1 MQETHHTHF
10 AVSDVCICV
19 FCFDPY
25 QFSAGFVYFASLVG
39 SLEWGE
45 LKRGGA
51 GEEVQKE
58 SDLALPALFLSVL
71 PHAAAAVA
79 ATSINTSINTRS
91 QMEIILS
98 PCRCLYILM
107 SVFIQPHSEKRAP

>member
-51 GEEVQKE
+51 GGGGAEGKR
-58 SDLALPALFLSVL
+58 SS
-71 PHAAAAVA
+71 AAGSFPV
-79 ATSINTSINTRS
+79 
-91 QMEIILS
+91 S
-98 PCRCLYILM
+98 PSTCSSSSCRHLY
-107 SVFIQPHSEKRAP
+107 